1 VAASKV
7 QIMITPTLSSR
18 AELLELTGRHPFV
31 ALTSRDELTAYHRNG
46 SWVWM
51 SPGPWGPQTMSLG
64 EPAEIL
70 PLLADLHRQGS
81 VAGRRLHVPRT
92 SRELVAAHFEASD
105 FADWDL
111 LWSVT
116 APPAMRGEDTVE
128 ELPADTAPEIGK
140 LLDMSLPDSGAR
152 PGDQDVRAWYGIR
165 DEGRLVAVAADRSP
179 AGMVAHIAG
188 IAVAPDRQGRG
199 LGAAITGALTRRLF
213 AEYPTVSLAVMS
225 DNDRAVAV
233 YERLGYRERLARTS
247 FNVL

>member
-1 VAASKV
+1 
-7 QIMITPTLSSR
+7 MITPTPASR
-18 AELLELTGRHPFV
+18 SELLELTDGHPFV

-51 SPGPWGPQTMSLG
+51 SLGPWGPQTMALG

-81 VAGRRLHVPRT
+81 IAGRRLHVPRT
-92 SRELVAAHFEASD
+92 TRELVAAHFEASD

-116 APPAMRGEDTVE
+116 PAPAARGEDMVE
-128 ELPADTAPEIGK
+128 ELPADAAPEIGG
-140 LLDMSLPDSGAR
+140 LLDEALPDSGAR

-179 AGMVAHIAG
+179 GDLVAHIAG

-199 LGAAITGALTRRLF
+199 LGAAITVALTRRLF
-213 AEYPTVSLAVMS
+213 AEYPTVSLGVMS
-225 DNDRAVAV
+225 DNDRAVAL
-233 YERLGYRERLARTS
+233 YERLGFSERLARTS
-247 FNVL
+247 FNVR